1 MLLVLASG
9 TRRVPGYWKIRVV
22 IKTVSPGRRSRS
34 KPYHLHVA
42 TEYDGAYG
50 DRPWRHAAPSYGGQP
65 PYRAR
70 RGSQRWFAAVA
81 ALVLGVAGLAVALTG
96 IALQL
101 LPRQFSAEQ
110 QRQISDWEIG
120 KRWRTM
126 SAGAIFPAS
135 LRYAPPPTLPSDD
148 PGLWQTADRV
158 GIASQASCAA
168 ATDPAAVGAVLA
180 RHGCEAMLRATY
192 VDGTGSYVITVGV
205 AAMPGSAQV
214 NAAKQALTGVG
225 SRNGAGV
232 RTVPVAG
239 SLAVA
244 FTDPRR
250 QLSDS
255 MAAGPYLVFYTIGYT
270 DDRPRQLVTD
280 DHYGDAEMTAAGA
293 GVAQAVASTVDS
305 PVPPPQCPGTP
316 GC

>member
-1 MLLVLASG
+1 
-9 TRRVPGYWKIRVV
+9 
-22 IKTVSPGRRSRS
+22 
-34 KPYHLHVA
+34 LHVA

-110 QRQISDWEIG
+110 QRQITDWEAG

-135 LRYAPPPTLPSDD
+135 LQYAPPPPPTLPSDD
-148 PGLWQTADRV
+148 PGLPQTADRV

-168 ATDPAAVGAVLA
+168 ATYPAAVGAALA

-192 VDGTGSYVITVGV
+192 VDGTDSYVITVGV
-205 AAMPGSAQV
+205 AVMPGSAQV
-214 NAAKQALTGVG
+214 NAARQELAGVG
-225 SRNGAGV
+225 GRNGAGV

-239 SLAVA
+239 SLARA
-244 FTDPRR
+244 FTDARR
-250 QLSDS
+250 QLSAS

-270 DDRPRQLVTD
+270 DDRPRQPVTYD
-280 DHYGDAEMTAAGA
+280 NYGQAEMTAAGA
-293 GVAQAVASTVDS
+293 GVARAVASKVDS
-305 PVPPPQCPGTP
+305 SVPPPHCPGTP

>member
-1 MLLVLASG
+1 M
-9 TRRVPGYWKIRVV
+9 
-22 IKTVSPGRRSRS
+22 
-34 KPYHLHVA
+34 A
-42 TEYDGAYG
+42 TEYGGAYG

-65 PYRAR
+65 PNRAR

-81 ALVLGVAGLAVALTG
+81 VLVLGVAGLAVALTG
-96 IALQL
+96 VAFQL

-110 QRQISDWEIG
+110 RQQITDWEVG

-126 SAGAIFPAS
+126 PAGEIFPAS
-135 LRYAPPPTLPSDD
+135 LQYAAPSALND
-148 PGLWQTADRV
+148 PQLQLTADRI

-214 NAAKQALTGVG
+214 TAAERELAGVG
-225 SRNGAGV
+225 GSTGAGV

-239 SLAVA
+239 SLAAA
-244 FTDPRR
+244 FTDSRR
-250 QLSDS
+250 QLSAS
-255 MAAGPYLVFYTIGYT
+255 MPASKAAGPYLVFYAIGYT
-270 DDRPRQLVTD
+270 DGRPSVPVSAD
-280 DHYGDAEMTAAGA
+280 AYADAEMTAAGA
-293 GVAQAVASTVDS
+293 GVARAVASEVGR
-305 PVPPPQCPGTP
+305 PVPPPNCPGTP

>member
-1 MLLVLASG
+1 
-9 TRRVPGYWKIRVV
+9 
-22 IKTVSPGRRSRS
+22 
-34 KPYHLHVA
+34 LHVA

-70 RGSQRWFAAVA
+70 RGGQRWFAAVT

-101 LPRQFSAEQ
+101 LPRHFSKQ
-110 QRQISDWEIG
+110 QQQQITDWEVG

-135 LRYAPPPTLPSDD
+135 LQYSAPQELSDV
-148 PGLWQTADRV
+148 PNLQLTADRV
-158 GIASQASCAA
+158 GIASQAGCAA

-192 VDGTGSYVITVGV
+192 VDGTDSYVITVGV

-214 NAAKQALTGVG
+214 IAAKQELAGVG
-225 SRNGAGV
+225 GSTGAGV

-239 SLAVA
+239 SPAAA
-244 FTDPRR
+244 FTDARR
-250 QLSDS
+250 QLSAS
-255 MAAGPYLVFYTIGYT
+255 LTAGPYLVFYTIGYT
-270 DDRPRQLVTD
+270 DDRAHQPVID
-280 DHYGDAEMTAAGA
+280 DNYGDAEMTAAGA
-293 GVAQAVASTVDS
+293 GVARAVVSTIDR
-305 PVPPPQCPGTP
+305 PVPLPQCPGTP

>member
-1 MLLVLASG
+1 
-9 TRRVPGYWKIRVV
+9 
-22 IKTVSPGRRSRS
+22 
-34 KPYHLHVA
+34 LHVA
-42 TEYDGAYG
+42 TEYG

-65 PYRAR
+65 PNRAR

-110 QRQISDWEIG
+110 QRQITDWEVG

-126 SAGAIFPAS
+126 PAGTIFPAS
-135 LRYAPPPTLPSDD
+135 LHYKSTPALYVDLNLQLYVD
-148 PGLWQTADRV
+148 LNLQLTADRI

-168 ATDPAAVGAVLA
+168 ATYPAAVGAALA
-180 RHGCEAMLRATY
+180 RNGCEAMLRATY
-192 VDGTGSYVITVGV
+192 VDGTDSYVITVGV
-205 AAMPGSAQV
+205 AAMPGLAQV
-214 NAAKQALTGVG
+214 KAAQRELLGVG
-225 SRNGAGV
+225 GRNGAGV

-239 SLAVA
+239 SLAAA
-244 FTDPRR
+244 FTDARR

-270 DDRPRQLVTD
+270 DDRPRQLVTAD
-280 DHYGDAEMTAAGA
+280 SYGDAEMTAAGK
-293 GVAQAVASTVDS
+293 GVAYAVASTVGKA
-305 PVPPPQCPGTP
+305 VPPPQCPGTP

>member
-1 MLLVLASG
+1 
-9 TRRVPGYWKIRVV
+9 
-22 IKTVSPGRRSRS
+22 
-34 KPYHLHVA
+34 LHVA

-50 DRPWRHAAPSYGGQP
+50 DRPWRHAAPSYRGQR

-110 QRQISDWEIG
+110 QRQITDWEAG

-135 LRYAPPPTLPSDD
+135 LQYAAPSTLSDD
-148 PGLWQTADRV
+148 LKLTADRI
-158 GIASQASCAA
+158 GIARQASCAA

-205 AAMPGSAQV
+205 AVMPGSAQV
-214 NAAKQALTGVG
+214 SAARRELAGVG
-225 SRNGAGV
+225 GRNGAGV

-239 SLAVA
+239 SPAAA
-244 FTDPRR
+244 FTDARR
-250 QLSDS
+250 QLSAS
-255 MAAGPYLVFYTIGYT
+255 MTAGPYLVFYTIGYT
-270 DDRPRQLVTD
+270 DDRPRQPVFD

-293 GVAQAVASTVDS
+293 GVAQAVVSTVGKALL
-305 PVPPPQCPGTP
+305 PPQCPGTP

>member
-1 MLLVLASG
+1 
-9 TRRVPGYWKIRVV
+9 
-22 IKTVSPGRRSRS
+22 
-34 KPYHLHVA
+34 LHVA

-50 DRPWRHAAPSYGGQP
+50 NKPWRHAAPSYGGQP

-70 RGSQRWFAAVA
+70 RGGQRWFAAVA

-110 QRQISDWEIG
+110 QRQITDWEVG

-126 SAGAIFPAS
+126 SAGTIFPAS
-135 LRYAPPPTLPSDD
+135 LHYELFSALGVD
-148 PGLWQTADRV
+148 LNLQLTADRV

-168 ATDPAAVGAVLA
+168 ATDPAAVGAALA
-180 RHGCEAMLRATY
+180 RNGCEAMLRATY
-192 VDGTGSYVITVGV
+192 VDGTDSYVITVGV

-214 NAAKQALTGVG
+214 SAAKRELAGVG
-225 SRNGAGV
+225 GRNGAGV
-232 RTVPVAG
+232 RTVRVAG
-239 SLAVA
+239 SLAA
-244 FTDPRR
+244 SFTDSRR
-250 QLSDS
+250 QLSAI
-255 MAAGPYLVFYTIGYT
+255 MTAGPYLVFYTIGYT
-270 DDRPRQLVTD
+270 DDRPRQPVTA

-293 GVAQAVASTVDS
+293 GVAQAVASQVGK
-305 PVPPPQCPGTP
+305 PVPAPQCPGTP

>member
-1 MLLVLASG
+1 
-9 TRRVPGYWKIRVV
+9 
-22 IKTVSPGRRSRS
+22 
-34 KPYHLHVA
+34 LHVA
-42 TEYDGAYG
+42 TEYGGAYG
-50 DRPWRHAAPSYGGQP
+50 DKPWRHAAPSYGGQP
-65 PYRAR
+65 PNRTR

-101 LPRQFSAEQ
+101 LPRQFSADQ
-110 QRQISDWEIG
+110 QRQITDWEVG

-158 GIASQASCAA
+158 GIARQASCAA
-168 ATDPAAVGAVLA
+168 ATDPVAVGAVLA

-214 NAAKQALTGVG
+214 NAAKQELVGVG
-225 SRNGAGV
+225 GNTGAGV

-239 SLAVA
+239 SLAAV
-244 FTDPRR
+244 FTDARR

-270 DDRPRQLVTD
+270 DDRPRQLVTAD
-280 DHYGDAEMTAAGA
+280 SYGDAEMTAVGK
-293 GVAQAVASTVDS
+293 GVAYAVASTVGKA
-305 PVPPPQCPGTP
+305 VPPPQCPGTP

>member
-1 MLLVLASG
+1 VLLVLASG
-9 TRRVPGYWKIRVV
+9 TRRVRGKRKVRVI

-70 RGSQRWFAAVA
+70 RGRQRWFAAVA
-81 ALVLGVAGLAVALTG
+81 VLVLGVAGLAVALTG
-96 IALQL
+96 IAFQL

-110 QRQISDWEIG
+110 QRQITDWEVG

-135 LRYAPPPTLPSDD
+135 LQYAAPS
-148 PGLWQTADRV
+148 GLSDVPKLQLTADRV

-192 VDGTGSYVITVGV
+192 VDGTDSYVITVGV

-214 NAAKQALTGVG
+214 KAAKQELAGVG
-225 SRNGAGV
+225 GSTAGV

-239 SLAVA
+239 SLAAA
-244 FTDPRR
+244 FTDAHR
-250 QLSDS
+250 QLSGR
-255 MAAGPYLVFYTIGYT
+255 MTAGPYLVFYTIGYT
-270 DDRPRQLVTD
+270 DDRPRQPVTD
-280 DHYGDAEMTAAGA
+280 DSYGDAEMTAAGA
-293 GVAQAVASTVDS
+293 GVAYAVASTVGKG
-305 PVPPPQCPGTP
+305 VPAPQCPGTP

>member
-1 MLLVLASG
+1 
-9 TRRVPGYWKIRVV
+9 
-22 IKTVSPGRRSRS
+22 
-34 KPYHLHVA
+34 LHVA
-42 TEYDGAYG
+42 TEYGGAYG
-50 DRPWRHAAPSYGGQP
+50 DKPWRHAAPSYGGQP
-65 PYRAR
+65 PNRAR

-96 IALQL
+96 VAFQL

-110 QRQISDWEIG
+110 QRQITDWEVG
-120 KRWRTM
+120 KRWRTL

-135 LRYAPPPTLPSDD
+135 LQYAAPSVLSDL
-148 PGLWQTADRV
+148 GLQLTADRI
-158 GIASQASCAA
+158 GIARQASCAA

-214 NAAKQALTGVG
+214 KAARRELAGVG
-225 SRNGAGV
+225 GRNGAGV
-232 RTVPVAG
+232 RTVQVAG

-244 FTDPRR
+244 FTDARR
-250 QLSDS
+250 QLSAS
-255 MAAGPYLVFYTIGYT
+255 MPAGPYLVFYTIGYT
-270 DDRPRQLVTD
+270 DDRPRQPVID
-280 DHYGDAEMTAAGA
+280 DNYGDAEMTAAGA
-293 GVAQAVASTVDS
+293 GVAHAVASTVGKA
-305 PVPPPQCPGTP
+305 VPPPQCPGTP

>member
-1 MLLVLASG
+1 
-9 TRRVPGYWKIRVV
+9 
-22 IKTVSPGRRSRS
+22 
-34 KPYHLHVA
+34 LHVA

-110 QRQISDWEIG
+110 QRQITDWEAG

-135 LRYAPPPTLPSDD
+135 LRYAPLQVKALSDLPN
-148 PGLWQTADRV
+148 LRLTADRI

-192 VDGTGSYVITVGV
+192 VDGTDSYVITVGV

-214 NAAKQALTGVG
+214 NAAKQELAGVVG
-225 SRNGAGV
+225 RNGAVV

-239 SLAVA
+239 SPAAA

-270 DDRPRQLVTD
+270 DDRPRQPVID
-280 DHYGDAEMTAAGA
+280 DNYGKAEMTAAGA
-293 GVAQAVASTVDS
+293 GVAQAIASTVDR

>member
-1 MLLVLASG
+1 
-9 TRRVPGYWKIRVV
+9 
-22 IKTVSPGRRSRS
+22 
-34 KPYHLHVA
+34 LHVA

-50 DRPWRHAAPSYGGQP
+50 DRPWRHAAPSYRGQP

-70 RGSQRWFAAVA
+70 HGGQRWFAAVA

-110 QRQISDWEIG
+110 RQQITDWEAG

-135 LRYAPPPTLPSDD
+135 LQYAAPSTLSDD
-148 PGLWQTADRV
+148 LKLTADRI
-158 GIASQASCAA
+158 GIARQASCAA

-214 NAAKQALTGVG
+214 IAAWRELAGVG
-225 SRNGAGV
+225 GRNGAGV
-232 RTVPVAG
+232 RTVPVTG
-239 SLAVA
+239 SLAAA
-244 FTDPRR
+244 FTDARR
-250 QLSDS
+250 QLSAS
-255 MAAGPYLVFYTIGYT
+255 MPAGPYLVFYTIGYT
-270 DDRPRQLVTD
+270 DDRPRQPVFD

-293 GVAQAVASTVDS
+293 GVAQAVVSTVGKA
-305 PVPPPQCPGTP
+305 VPLPQCPGTP

>member
-1 MLLVLASG
+1 M
-9 TRRVPGYWKIRVV
+9 
-22 IKTVSPGRRSRS
+22 
-34 KPYHLHVA
+34 A
-42 TEYDGAYG
+42 TEYGGAYG
-50 DRPWRHAAPSYGGQP
+50 DRPLRRAAPSYGGQP
-65 PYRAR
+65 PSRAR

-96 IALQL
+96 VTFQL

-110 QRQISDWEIG
+110 QRQITDWEVG

-135 LRYAPPPTLPSDD
+135 LQYAAPQELSDI
-148 PGLWQTADRV
+148 PKLQLTAGRI

-180 RHGCEAMLRATY
+180 RHGCEAVLRATY
-192 VDGTGSYVITVGV
+192 VDGTDNYVITVGV

-214 NAAKQALTGVG
+214 NAAKRELAGVG
-225 SRNGAGV
+225 GDGAGV

-239 SLAVA
+239 SLAAA
-244 FTDPRR
+244 FTDSRR
-250 QLSDS
+250 QLSAS
-255 MAAGPYLVFYTIGYT
+255 LAAGPYLIFYTIGYT
-270 DDRPRQLVTD
+270 DDRPRQLVTAD
-280 DHYGDAEMTAAGA
+280 TYTDAEMTAAGA
-293 GVAQAVASTVDS
+293 GVAHAVASQVDRS
-305 PVPPPQCPGTP
+305 VPAPQCPGTP